1 MENPNLPNCT
11 RANTYSGIGDDGVLH
26 VRVVIDDSVYDNND
40 VTGISADMFDVLDCW
55 NGISSKVQVHL
66 PGDTDVPENAVVVT
80 FYGENFYE
88 RLEGEPLEERIL
100 TRYIYAE
107 TSWTTQYID
116 GEGSR
121 PPMYGE
127 EITGAKVILNI
138 DSECFIYRN
147 DDTKFEEVRATIA
160 HEMGHVL
167 LLKHPFESGYCPNSE
182 NGAGNYTV
190 LSIMNQGGY
199 TDNRYV
205 TIAPSAHDK
214 YFLILKWGE

>member
-1 MENPNLPNCT
+1 
-11 RANTYSGIGDDGVLH
+11 
-26 VRVVIDDSVYDNND
+26 
-40 VTGISADMFDVLDCW
+40 
-55 NGISSKVQVHL
+55 
-66 PGDTDVPENAVVVT
+66 
-80 FYGENFYE
+80 
-88 RLEGEPLEERIL
+88 
-100 TRYIYAE
+100 
-107 TSWTTQYID
+107 
-116 GEGSR
+116 
-121 PPMYGE
+121 MYGE